1 MLNDIVLNS
10 IIVTIET
17 LTYRKSIADKLISSS
32 HGYPDLMDRASRF
45 IETLTC
51 GMFAF
56 HYRRG
61 VSSLGVSPAF
71 HRKSPFGHQ

>member
-32 HGYPDLMDRASRF
+32 HGYPDLKLRSSRF
-45 IETLTC
+45 IGTLSHEEYFMLHHAAC
-51 GMFAF
+51 
-56 HYRRG
+56 RG
-61 VSSLGVSPAF
+61 STI
-71 HRKSPFGHQ
+71 